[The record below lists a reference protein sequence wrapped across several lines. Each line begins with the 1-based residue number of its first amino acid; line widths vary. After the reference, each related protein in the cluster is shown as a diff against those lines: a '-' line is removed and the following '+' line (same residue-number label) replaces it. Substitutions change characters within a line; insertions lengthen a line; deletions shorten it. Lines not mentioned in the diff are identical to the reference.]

1 MKRWVSTSV
10 YGLVP
15 LPLLRESKP
24 GESRA
29 QPTPIVEVRL
39 EHDEDLT
46 CCHCKAQRK
55 LIRPQWFFTMWRNRE
70 ADQ

>member
-1 MKRWVSTSV
+1 MKLLVSTSV

-24 GESRA
+24 GELRA
-29 QPTPIVEVRL
+29 QLTPIAEVRL
-39 EHDEDLT
+39 EQDEELT

-55 LIRPQWFFTMWRNRE
+55 LIRPQWFFTMWRHRE